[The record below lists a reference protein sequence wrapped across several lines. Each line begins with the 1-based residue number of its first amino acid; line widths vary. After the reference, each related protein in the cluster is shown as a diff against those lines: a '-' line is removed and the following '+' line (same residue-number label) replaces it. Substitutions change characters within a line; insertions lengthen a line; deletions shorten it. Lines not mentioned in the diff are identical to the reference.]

1 MLVNDRGHVYIR
13 TCENNIIERL
23 KIIIGCR
30 HPGER
35 LQRIPETGRSEIYI
49 SPSIQKAPQEWRL
62 ELKVMFISETGKKYV
77 QHIDVVVINHY
88 RRV

>member
-1 MLVNDRGHVYIR
+1 MLVNDSGHVYIR
-13 TCENNIIERL
+13 PHEDNIIERP

-30 HPGER
+30 HPGEH

-62 ELKVMFISETGKKYV
+62 ELKVMFTSETGKKHV
-77 QHIDVVVINHY
+77 QHIDVITFTDN
-88 RRV
+88 